1 MPPCGQS
8 LHMWTSTYAEI
19 AHTVASNHQPPPRP
33 RRRKVRHRR
42 KLSCVRIS
50 SFERADSKTSAV
62 LNGQGEWTTVKRKW
76 KGKRQTRRQS
86 EKPAG
91 RDQAKEWPGSAQQ
104 QVETE
109 AQPAETLEVIQ
120 KTSLP
125 ASTPPRRHPSRRQRR
140 KMLRQEQKEMAV
152 VQRQPASKTVDVPA
166 VPAAETLAPRRWKQ
180 VKLCTDPPGCSPLGA
195 PLAGPAGCSPT
206 WRPASHHPGS
216 DIHWQSVCSRKSGK
230 EKPQLPSRHRL
241 HP

>member
-1 MPPCGQS
+1 MQRLPTRWQA
-8 LHMWTSTYAEI
+8 TI
-19 AHTVASNHQPPPRP
+19 NHRQDHDGGRSGTGVSFPVSGSPA
-33 RRRKVRHRR
+33 
-42 KLSCVRIS
+42 
-50 SFERADSKTSAV
+50 FERADSKTSAV